1 MYQNS
6 AGSDGELFTS
16 VCLSDGL
23 SNIVIMGELGHLFSV
38 MGVIQSIAYIQMT
51 PFPPLSFIIHNST
64 NYLRLTY
71 LLILS
76 ALFKLAARLYHY
88 LPLTQ
93 QITGTT
99 VTMQK
104 ANITLLG

>member
-1 MYQNS
+1 
-6 AGSDGELFTS
+6 
-16 VCLSDGL
+16 
-23 SNIVIMGELGHLFSV
+23 
-38 MGVIQSIAYIQMT
+38 MT

-76 ALFKLAARLYHY
+76 ALFQLAARLYHY

>member
-1 MYQNS
+1 
-6 AGSDGELFTS
+6 
-16 VCLSDGL
+16 
-23 SNIVIMGELGHLFSV
+23 
-38 MGVIQSIAYIQMT
+38 MT

-93 QITGTT
+93 QITTGKHYAFGVIFLYKTIHLHLDNFDSEIIL
-99 VTMQK
+99 Q
-104 ANITLLG
+104 